1 MIRFLTPRLESLGT
15 IGAMGGINATSI
27 PRESVDGPGPKNSI
41 LEAVKGMQKKIS
53 LPKLV
58 QLDDNIRP
66 YLTALM
72 IASVDA
78 LREKFIVPD
87 TAQFEIVSRE

>member
-1 MIRFLTPRLESLGT
+1 
-15 IGAMGGINATSI
+15 MGGINATFV
-27 PRESVDGPGPKNSI
+27 PRDSVEGPGPKNSI

-58 QLDDNIRP
+58 QLDDSIRP

-78 LREKFIVPD
+78 LQEKFIVPD
-87 TAQFEIVSRE
+87 TA

>member
-1 MIRFLTPRLESLGT
+1 MARTQTKFLVPRIESLGT
-15 IGAMGGINATSI
+15 IGAMGGINATFV
-27 PRESVDGPGPKNSI
+27 PRDSVDGPGPKNSI

-78 LREKFIVPD
+78 LQERFIIPN
-87 TAQFEIVSRE
+87 TA